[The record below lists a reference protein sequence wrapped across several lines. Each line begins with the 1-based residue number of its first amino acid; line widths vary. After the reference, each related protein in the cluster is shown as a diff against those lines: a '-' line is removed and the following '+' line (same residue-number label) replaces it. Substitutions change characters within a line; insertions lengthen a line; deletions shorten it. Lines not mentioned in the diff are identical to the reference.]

1 MEIKKHVQ
9 NFEQMPSLSFAL
21 TCCVFG
27 KAQGADSDLLEVLPE
42 TWLSM
47 EMFCFLA
54 PLGATSQ
61 PGTGVWCLGLLF
73 WFLFFSF

>member
-42 TWLSM
+42 T
-47 EMFCFLA
+47 
-54 PLGATSQ
+54 
-61 PGTGVWCLGLLF
+61 
-73 WFLFFSF
+73 